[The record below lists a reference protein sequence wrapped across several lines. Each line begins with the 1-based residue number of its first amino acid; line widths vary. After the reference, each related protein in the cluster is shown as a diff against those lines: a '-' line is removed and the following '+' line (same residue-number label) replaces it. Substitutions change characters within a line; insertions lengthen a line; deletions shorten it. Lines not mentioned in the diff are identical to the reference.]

1 METKNINKKIDV
13 SQNEMINRMKKIAK
27 YCISIIGIILL
38 IIVLLGYTNLGNL
51 SVNENQENHFLE
63 IGKEKIRYSQKGN
76 GKDIL
81 LIHGT
86 PGSLE
91 DWNTIVDSLSQNY
104 RVTTFDRLGH
114 GFSSSNQY
122 TYHLKDN
129 AILVED
135 LIKKLN
141 LKSPLIVGHSYG
153 GSISAYLAVNSDLK
167 NIEYIIID
175 SPLYKYQPSKTY
187 KLISTSFLGKG
198 IALFSSYTVANS
210 SIKKGVS
217 SQFKSP
223 EKLKINELIKE
234 RQIIWSQP
242 KVIYSKSK
250 ESVNY
255 QDDLN
260 LISNKYRNIDS
271 KVTIITG
278 KDSINTFRND
288 CEKLHKEIPNSEL
301 IIIEK
306 TGHYIQLEKPLNVI
320 EIIKKRMK

>member
-1 METKNINKKIDV
+1 
-13 SQNEMINRMKKIAK
+13 MKRITK
-27 YCISIIGIILL
+27 YCILIIGILL
-38 IIVLLGYTNLGNL
+38 LLIVLLGYSNIGNL
-51 SVNENQENHFLE
+51 PENENQENHFLK
-63 IGKEKIRYSQKGN
+63 IGKEKIRFSQKGN

-86 PGSLE
+86 PGSIE
-91 DWNTIVDSLSQNY
+91 DWTEIIDSLSQNY

-129 AILVED
+129 AILVEN

-153 GSISAYLAVNSDLK
+153 GSIVAYMAVNSGQKD
-167 NIEYIIID
+167 ISYIIID
-175 SPLYKYQPSKTY
+175 SPLYEYKPSKTY
-187 KLISTSFLGKG
+187 KLISTPVLGKG
-198 IALFSSYTVANS
+198 IALFSSYTVADNQ
-210 SIKKGVS
+210 IKKGVS
-217 SQFKSP
+217 SLFKSL
-223 EKLKINELIKE
+223 EKERINELVKE
-234 RQIIWSQP
+234 RQPIWSQP

-260 LISNKYRNIDS
+260 SISSKYKSIDS

-278 KDSINTFRND
+278 RDSISTFRND
-288 CEKLHKEIPNSEL
+288 CEKLNREIPHSEL

-320 EIIKKRMK
+320 EIINERMK